1 MTENYLEIL
10 EESLK
15 QKDAILQ
22 KIVDYSNKQ
31 EELLKQDK
39 LPMGEFDTLVDQK
52 DILIKQLGKIDEGF
66 ETVYSRM
73 KDQISGNKEMY
84 KAQIA
89 RLQQL
94 ISLVTEKSVC
104 IQVQEQRNKVMVE
117 QHFSKARKDMRQ
129 GKRSSKAA
137 YDYYKSMNNTNVI
150 SSQFLDKKK

>member
-1 MTENYLEIL
+1 MMENYLEIL

-15 QKDAILQ
+15 QKDEILQ

-39 LPMGEFDTLVDQK
+39 LPMEEFDTLVDQK

-66 ETVYSRM
+66 EKVYARI
-73 KDQISGNKEMY
+73 KDQIAENKEMHR
-84 KAQIA
+84 AQIV
-89 RLQQL
+89 RLQHL

-104 IQVQEQRNKVMVE
+104 IQAQEQRNKVMVE
-117 QHFSKARKDMRQ
+117 QHFSKSRRDMRQ

-137 YDYYKSMNNTNVI
+137 YDYYKNMNNTNVV
-150 SSQFLDKKK
+150 SSQFLDQKK